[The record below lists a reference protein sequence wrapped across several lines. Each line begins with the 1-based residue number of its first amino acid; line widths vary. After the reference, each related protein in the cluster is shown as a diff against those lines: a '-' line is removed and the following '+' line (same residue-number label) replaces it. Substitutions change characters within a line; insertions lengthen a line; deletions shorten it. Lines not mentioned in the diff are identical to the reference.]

1 MEQQNATVATEQEL
15 AIALT
20 ALERVQIAIRRA
32 DTKAAGLVGF
42 QLSVLTIALGRAG
55 DASRVWHSSP
65 ADRPAAILLAVLL
78 VAGLG
83 GSLSLLGAVIW
94 PRLSGEGTGN
104 LFAFPAL
111 ATRDAPPRAHYRE
124 SSDDAWR
131 LAMRLSR
138 TARRKYE
145 LIRWAMWSMAGSTT
159 AIVGW
164 LCLIGASQ

>member
-1 MEQQNATVATEQEL
+1 MEQQNGTVATEQEL
-15 AIALT
+15 AIALA
-20 ALERVQIAIRRA
+20 ALERVQLAIRRA

-42 QLSVLTIALGRAG
+42 QLSVLTIALGRAES
-55 DASRVWHSSP
+55 ASRVWHSGA
-65 ADRPAAILLAVLL
+65 ADRPAAILLAALL

-94 PRLSGEGTGN
+94 PRLSGEGN

-111 ATRDAPPRAHYRE
+111 AARSAPPRAHHRE